1 MAFGAFTVNKT
12 NSAFLMPTTGRM
24 NLRPNRASRGATAA
38 EVQNTNKELN
48 WILTDDNQKHL
59 RAFLHWLIQMEKANG
74 STLQA
79 LEDTDSLNKP

>member
-1 MAFGAFTVNKT
+1 MIGH
-12 NSAFLMPTTGRM
+12 
-24 NLRPNRASRGATAA
+24 ASRGATAA
-38 EVQNTNKELN
+38 EVQNANKELD